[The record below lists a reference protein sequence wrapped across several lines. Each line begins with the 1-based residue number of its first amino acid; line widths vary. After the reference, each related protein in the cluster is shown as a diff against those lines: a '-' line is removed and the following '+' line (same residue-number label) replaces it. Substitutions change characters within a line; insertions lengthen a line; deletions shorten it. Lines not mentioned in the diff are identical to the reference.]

1 MRNRALLCVPM
12 QLVALVTLPARLQ
25 LQLSGQKGEGSSH
38 RSNGCAP
45 RSGLFSKDVQVFWAC
60 KTSPSLLL
68 QKIPPFAKLWGS
80 QIVQKAKIC
89 EGKEFQI
96 KVPT

>member
-1 MRNRALLCVPM
+1 MLCPKVR
-12 QLVALVTLPARLQ
+12 LVFKR
-25 LQLSGQKGEGSSH
+25 H
-38 RSNGCAP
+38 
-45 RSGLFSKDVQVFWAC
+45 VQVFWPC

-80 QIVQKAKIC
+80 QIVQKAKIR